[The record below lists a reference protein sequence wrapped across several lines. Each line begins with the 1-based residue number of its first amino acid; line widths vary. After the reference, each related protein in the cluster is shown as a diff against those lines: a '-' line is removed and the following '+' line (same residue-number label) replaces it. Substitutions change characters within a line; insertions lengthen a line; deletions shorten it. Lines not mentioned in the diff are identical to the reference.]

1 MQGIW
6 FIKWHVKMIN
16 IRFIGNFFAKT
27 EIESAIWHQSVGF
40 LHERSRS
47 WLVSRTTST
56 SFKLVRGCEICRSK
70 TLRVHWHFNLPKFG
84 LDRQPRG
91 KTRITTKSRDLS
103 SWATT
108 SWTRI
113 LDLFWLDCWHLG
125 VVIMAGA
132 TENVPVLPD
141 EVEKGGKNLSK
152 KFDST
157 HFNQVTAIL
166 RNLYTFQKLTV
177 NMV

>member
-6 FIKWHVKMIN
+6 FIKWHVKRIS
-16 IRFIGNFFAKT
+16 IRLQKFLPLTRRKSIRSGN
-27 EIESAIWHQSVGF
+27 SASICGF
-40 LHERSRS
+40 SYERNPS
-47 WLVSRTTST
+47 WFPVLLAFNPT

-84 LDRQPRG
+84 LDMQPRG

-113 LDLFWLDCWHLG
+113 LDRFWLDCWHLG
-125 VVIMAGA
+125 IVIMAGA

-141 EVEKGGKNLSK
+141 EVEKGGKNLPK

-157 HFNQVTAIL
+157 HFN
-166 RNLYTFQKLTV
+166 
-177 NMV
+177 